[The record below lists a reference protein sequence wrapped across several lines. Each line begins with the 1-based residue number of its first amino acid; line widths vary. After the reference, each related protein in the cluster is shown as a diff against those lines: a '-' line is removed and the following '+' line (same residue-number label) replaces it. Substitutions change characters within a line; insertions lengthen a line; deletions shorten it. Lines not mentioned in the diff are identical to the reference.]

1 MEADMKKRFFR
12 IIVLVIIAAGVIFS
26 VRWYRAKENATENGI
41 LKIYGTIDI
50 RDAGLAFIEQERIAE
65 VLVEEGDRVQASQIL
80 ARLNSDRLEAQI
92 AEAQAQIA
100 AQQEVVKR
108 LKTGSR
114 PQEID
119 QARAEVEAARVM
131 VGNDKQILDRL
142 QKTSGSGATSEQDL
156 DDARSRLLVEQAQLE
171 VKEKALNLVLE
182 GPRKEDIAAAERRL
196 EALQAN
202 LSLQQIRLKDMTL
215 KAPTAGVIQSRILEP
230 GEMAGP
236 TRPVFILALTDPKW
250 VRAYVPEPELGRIR
264 LGMKARVLSD
274 SFPGKSM
281 DGWVG
286 FISPTAEF
294 TPRTVETEDLR
305 TKLVYEARV
314 FVHDDQDLLRLG
326 MPVTVMID
334 EKAPL
339 KAADPV
345 SSSPENTPATG
356 E

>member
-1 MEADMKKRFFR
+1 MKKRFFR
-12 IIVLVIIAAGVIFS
+12 IFVLVIIAAAVIFGA
-26 VRWYRAKENATENGI
+26 RWYLEKENDTGNGR

-50 RDAGLAFIEQERIAE
+50 RDASLAFNEQERIVE
-65 VLVEEGDRVQASQIL
+65 VLVEEGDPVKAGQVL
-80 ARLNSDRLEAQI
+80 ARLDSERLKAQVD
-92 AEAQAQIA
+92 EAQAQIG

-114 PQEID
+114 SQEIE
-119 QARAEVEAARVM
+119 QARAEVEAARIM
-131 VGNDKQILDRL
+131 VHYDKQLYDRL
-142 QKTSGSGATSEQDL
+142 QETSGATSEQAL

-182 GPRKEDIAAAERRL
+182 GPRQEDIAAAEKRL

-202 LSLQQIRLKDMTL
+202 LSLLQIRLGDMTL
-215 KAPTAGVIQSRILEP
+215 KAPTPGVIESRILEP

-236 TRPVFILALTDPKW
+236 TRPVFVLALTDPKW
-250 VRAYVPEPELGRIR
+250 VRAYIPEPELGRIR
-264 LGMKARVLSD
+264 LGMKASVLSD
-274 SFPGKSM
+274 SYPGRSL

-286 FISPTAEF
+286 FISPVAEF

-314 FVHDDQDLLRLG
+314 FVHDEHDMLRLG
-326 MPVTVMID
+326 MPVTVLID
-334 EKAPL
+334 ENAPVKADD
-339 KAADPV
+339 ADSP
-345 SSSPENTPATG
+345 SSENKSGVG

>member
-12 IIVLVIIAAGVIFS
+12 IIVLIIIAVVVIFS
-26 VRWYRAKENATENGI
+26 VRWYREKENATENGN
-41 LKIYGTIDI
+41 LKIYGSIDI
-50 RDAGLAFIEQERIAE
+50 RDARLAFNEQERISE

-202 LSLQQIRLKDMTL
+202 LSFLQIRLADMTL
-215 KAPTAGVIQSRILEP
+215 KAPTTGMIQSRILEP
-230 GEMAGP
+230 GEMADP
-236 TRPVFILALTDPKW
+236 THPVFILALIDPKW
-250 VRAYVPEPELGRIR
+250 VRA
-264 LGMKARVLSD
+264 
-274 SFPGKSM
+274 
-281 DGWVG
+281 
-286 FISPTAEF
+286 
-294 TPRTVETEDLR
+294 
-305 TKLVYEARV
+305 
-314 FVHDDQDLLRLG
+314 
-326 MPVTVMID
+326 
-334 EKAPL
+334 
-339 KAADPV
+339 
-345 SSSPENTPATG
+345 
-356 E
+356 